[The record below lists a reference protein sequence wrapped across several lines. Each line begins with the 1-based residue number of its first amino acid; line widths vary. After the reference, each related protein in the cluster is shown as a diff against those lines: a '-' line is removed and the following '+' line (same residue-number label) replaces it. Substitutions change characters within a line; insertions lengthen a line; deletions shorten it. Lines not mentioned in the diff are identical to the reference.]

1 MGKSR
6 IDRLRARHGWLDHLI
21 LAGQRY
27 RASHGD
33 HYAAAITYFSVLA
46 VVPLLMIAF
55 AVVGF
60 VLAAHPALIDALK
73 TEIAASVPGQL
84 GKTINEVVDQ
94 AIESRTAVGVIGLLG
109 SAYSGLSWMGNLR
122 EALTAQW
129 SQVRDRAGLVRV
141 KAGDAFALLGL
152 GLALLVSFAL
162 TAAGSGYATDLL
174 ELTGLADQRWAEV
187 LLAGLAMILGVAGS
201 WLVLL
206 WVIARLPRE
215 PVTLRCA
222 AKAALAG
229 AVGFELLKQGGTL
242 YLRSLGGSLAAIVF
256 GPVIG
261 LLVFAYLVSRFLLFV
276 TAWAATA
283 QENEH
288 LVAPEPVQDP
298 PPPAVIRPN
307 VTVRSGPTPSIAAT
321 LLGAGALLGL
331 VLSRLRQGRGK

>member
-1 MGKSR
+1 MDTSR
-6 IDRLRARHGWLDHLI
+6 IDRLRARYGWLDHLI
-21 LAGQRY
+21 LAGERY

-46 VVPLLMIAF
+46 VVPLLMIGF

-60 VLAAHPALIDALK
+60 VLAAHPELIQALQK
-73 TEIAASVPGQL
+73 EIAESVPGQL
-84 GKTINEVVDQ
+84 GQTINEVVDQ

-122 EALTAQW
+122 DALTAQW
-129 SQVRDRAGLVRV
+129 SQVHPRAGLVRV
-141 KAGDAFALLGL
+141 KVGDALALVGL

-162 TAAGSGYATDLL
+162 TAAGNGYATDLL
-174 ELTGLADQRWAEV
+174 ELVGLADQGWAEV
-187 LLAGLAMILGVAGS
+187 LLTAFTVILGVAGS

-215 PVTLRCA
+215 PVTLRSA
-222 AKAALAG
+222 AEAALAG

-242 YLRSLGGSLAAIVF
+242 YLRSLGGSPAAIVF

-283 QENEH
+283 PENEH
-288 LVAPEPVQDP
+288 LAAPGPPQDT

-307 VTVRSGPTPSIAAT
+307 VTVRSRPTPRIAAI
-321 LLGAGALLGL
+321 LLGVGALLGMAL
-331 VLSRLRQGRGK
+331 DRLRQGRGR

>member
-1 MGKSR
+1 VGNSR
-6 IDRLRARHGWLDHLI
+6 IDRLRARYGWLDHLF

-27 RASHGD
+27 QAGHGD

-46 VVPLLMIAF
+46 VVPLLMIGF

-60 VLAAHPALIDALK
+60 VLAAHPALIDALQA
-73 TEIAASVPGQL
+73 EIAASVPGQL

-94 AIESRTAVGVIGLLG
+94 AIESRTAVGVIGLLV
-109 SAYSGLSWMGNLR
+109 SAYSGLNWMGSLR

-129 SQVRDRAGLVRV
+129 SQVHGRAGFVRGKV
-141 KAGDAFALLGL
+141 GDAFALIGL

-162 TAAGSGYATDLL
+162 TAAGNGYATDLL
-174 ELTGLADQRWAEV
+174 ELAGLADQRWAEV
-187 LLAGLAMILGVAGS
+187 LLAALAVILGVAGS

-206 WVIARLPRE
+206 WMITRLPMQ
-215 PVTLRCA
+215 PVRLRSA
-222 AKAALAG
+222 ARAALAG

-242 YLRSLGGSLAAIVF
+242 YLRSLGGSPTAIVF

-283 QENEH
+283 RENEH
-288 LVAPEPVQDP
+288 LVAAGPLRDP

-307 VTVRSGPTPSIAAT
+307 MTVRSGPTPSFAAT

-331 VLSRLRQGRGK
+331 ALARLRQGRGR